1 MIFAAH
7 SILLLHVSRSG
18 LLDRVPIRSG
28 MLESVYAVNELTLEV
43 VLPVLAGLRVGAVL
57 TSVQAL
63 LGPTYDRV
71 HVV

>member
-1 MIFAAH
+1 
-7 SILLLHVSRSG
+7 
-18 LLDRVPIRSG
+18 